1 MFGQES
7 HSKWGPLDG
16 FSVLL
21 NISISWYAVNIMM
34 VVYAF
39 TAAVKFIEQIYDSFP
54 ELRSMQF
61 HLHIR
66 IGNNG
71 SANKRILEI

>member
-1 MFGQES
+1 
-7 HSKWGPLDG
+7 
-16 FSVLL
+16 
-21 NISISWYAVNIMM
+21 MM